1 MQPPV
6 PADSFPLN
14 IAKGIG
20 ANMYLKTTI
29 ETFDP
34 AREMKL
40 NRPESSNDS
49 MSLRG
54 SLMNFLV

>member
-1 MQPPV
+1 V

-20 ANMYLKTTI
+20 ANMYLKTTV